1 MCWGLHRRGWVAF
14 ALALSLLLAPCSGL
28 RAATVTGTIYS
39 ADGSL
44 FTGTLLFR
52 TLRTP
57 LVSGSALVTGGDYRV
72 SITNGALSTTLLAG
86 DYRGFVGADQK
97 GFILSVPT
105 GSDSYSLLAL
115 ITNAITYTD
124 QVYPWQSAPLASAS
138 VSGRVRT
145 DVTEAD
151 PVVLTVATAADTYL
165 PAANGTA
172 VALTG
177 SLTNATANGIALTV
191 AGISAVA
198 ATTAGDLQDLA
209 SNGILQS
216 TAPARIR
223 VLRDNDG
230 RVLGSG
236 RWYSKNLTDTRTSD
250 GVTIILPIDIPSD
263 ATAGRWVLEGYEP

>member
-1 MCWGLHRRGWVAF
+1 MRRPAVFVFMFRLLTLLLPF
-14 ALALSLLLAPCSGL
+14 ALLAADPSRVNLNLGSGSNDGTGDGL
-28 RAATVTGTIYS
+28 RTA
-39 ADGSL
+39 
-44 FTGTLLFR
+44 FTK
-52 TLRTP
+52 
-57 LVSGSALVTGGDYRV
+57 
-72 SITNGALSTTLLAG
+72 INTNVINLWSQVFTNNA
-86 DYRGFVGADQK
+86 
-97 GFILSVPT
+97 
-105 GSDSYSLLAL
+105 AL
-115 ITNAITYTD
+115 IAGKLD
-124 QVYPWQSAPLASAS
+124 
-138 VSGRVRT
+138 
-145 DVTEAD
+145 
-151 PVVLTVATAADTYL
+151 AT
-165 PAANGTA
+165 NGTA
-172 VALTG
+172 VALSG

-250 GVTIILPIDIPSD
+250 GVTIVLPIDIPSD